1 MYQNICKDNAYFVR
15 LPLKKDELS
24 EMKIWFRNG
33 LFDLKKFVYICDNTD
48 AEMCT

>member
-1 MYQNICKDNAYFVR
+1 MYQNICKDNAYLV
-15 LPLKKDELS
+15 DELS